1 MNSFESYIID
11 FDDLFSILLPELLNL
26 AKKYVSDKMREYEK
40 EIINEI
46 KNKKKLNIF
55 TIDYLSYVSQ
65 AKDYHKKYLK
75 YKYKYLEIKKYK

>member
-11 FDDLFSILLPELLNL
+11 FKELQNNQQDDLFSILLPELLNL

-65 AKDYHKKYLK
+65 AKDYHKN
-75 YKYKYLEIKKYK
+75 I